1 MSWISD
7 LGEWLDDNI
16 WQPIGEGIN
25 NAGEWISDKVGQ
37 FDNWLDDT
45 IEDIFGKGE
54 HRNDLD
60 KRFEEIDK
68 YLDSLDVQKGSLE
81 YLRLKQQ
88 LRDAALDDTEVGHQK
103 FAKLL
108 STIMASYAAKE
119 VVTDVSNKNK
129 PVNPDAVLA
138 SHGKPVFIDK
148 NPKQLNSSDIVNVG
162 SSIDNNVGNNS
173 QSNQASHDNNGLWSS
188 IKNLLLG
195 DTSLSANGSSLLS
208 MLAGVG
214 SQYASSVLNYDNQVR
229 LIDKQNAYNT
239 PKAQMERFADA
250 GLNPNLVYGL
260 GSNGNQ
266 PASGSI
272 APVDFDTS
280 QRENRI
286 AQLQFGLAAKQAAAD
301 IGLKQAQTR
310 TAQAQ
315 SDYVNEQAIA
325 QHNTNSIFGIIK
337 QQYAAQLDQ
346 AIHMASIAKEQAN
359 TEKEKRA
366 AEIALL
372 RAQKAKEE
380 FLSHSQQGQFAIDIR
395 NFFTNLPS
403 IGSDIINDLGNNIN
417 STFGK

>member
-1 MSWISD
+1 MSWISN

-45 IEDIFGKGE
+45 IEDIFGKGN

-68 YLDSLDVQKGSLE
+68 YLDTLDVQKGSLE

-119 VVTDVSNKNK
+119 VITNESNKNK
-129 PVNPDAVLA
+129 PIPEEAVLA
-138 SHGKPVFIDK
+138 SGGRNVFIDK
-148 NPKQLNSSDIVNVG
+148 NPKQLNSGVSDSVTAI
-162 SSIDNNVGNNS
+162 SNNVGNNS
-173 QSNQASHDNNGLWSS
+173 QSNQASQDNNGLWSS
-188 IKNLLLG
+188 LKNLLLG

-272 APVDFDTS
+272 SPVDFDTS
-280 QRENRI
+280 QRENRM
-286 AQLQFGLAAKQAAAD
+286 AQLQFGLAVKQAAAD

-310 TAQAQ
+310 SAAAQ

-325 QHNTNSIFGIIK
+325 QRNTNSIFGIIK

-346 AIHMASIAKEQAN
+346 QINLAIVAKAQAN
-359 TEKEKRA
+359 TEPEKRA

-403 IGSDIINDLGNNIN
+403 IGNDIINDLGNSIN